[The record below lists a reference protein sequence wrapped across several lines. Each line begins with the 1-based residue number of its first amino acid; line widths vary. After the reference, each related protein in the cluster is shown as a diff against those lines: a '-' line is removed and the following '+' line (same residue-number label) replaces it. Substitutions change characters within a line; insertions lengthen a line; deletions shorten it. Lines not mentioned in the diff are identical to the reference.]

1 MPSGRRVVLPG
12 LALAAIVA
20 AFLVPTVFAS
30 NFWLYLLDMVL
41 INAVMALGL
50 NVILKTGQVSLAHAG
65 FMAIGAFTSAQLTV
79 ALELPFLV
87 GFVLG
92 GAAAALTALVL
103 GRIILRLRGV
113 YFLLFTFALNEFL
126 FLLSKNV
133 PALTGGNTG
142 VVGIRPVTLP
152 LVGVLRSKAAFYY
165 FALTVLV
172 LAIVLVAALYRSPF
186 GRAMNAV
193 RESELLAA
201 AAGYNPMRIKVLT
214 FAIGSLLAGL
224 GGSLFAHFLGYVAPF
239 NFTFWE
245 SVNFLLMNI
254 VGGTSFLGGAILGAV
269 IITPL
274 PELLRAYVVW
284 QQVLY
289 GLVLMAFMRFLPDG
303 LASLLAPPA
312 RAVLARLRG
321 TRPAPREPSATPRR
335 EPA

>member
-1 MPSGRRVVLPG
+1 M
-12 LALAAIVA
+12 LAVIVA
-20 AFLVPTVFAS
+20 AFLVPTVFPS
-30 NFWLYLLDMVL
+30 NFWLYLFDMAV

-50 NVILKTGQVSLAHAG
+50 NVILKTGQISLAQAG
-65 FMAIGAFTSAQLTV
+65 FMAIGAYTSGQLTV
-79 ALELPFLV
+79 ALELPFLA

-92 GAAAALTALVL
+92 GATAALAALAL

-113 YFLLFTFALNEFL
+113 YFLLFTFSLNEFL
-126 FLLSKNV
+126 FLLSKNT

-142 VVGIRPVTLP
+142 IVGIHPVTLP
-152 LVGVLRSKAAFYY
+152 FVGALGSKAGFYY

-172 LAIVLVAALYRSPF
+172 LSTALLAALYRSPF

-193 RESELLAA
+193 RESERLAA
-201 AAGYNPMRIKVLT
+201 AVGYNPMRIKIGAFT
-214 FAIGSLLAGL
+214 IGSLLAGL
-224 GGSLFAHFLGYVAPF
+224 GGSLFAHFLGYIAPF

-254 VGGTSFLGGAILGAV
+254 VGGTTFLGGAILGAV

-289 GLVLMAFMRFLPDG
+289 GLILMAFMRFLPDG
-303 LASLLAPPA
+303 LASLLAAAA
-312 RAVLARLRG
+312 RGITARLGAPQRSLG
-321 TRPAPREPSATPRR
+321 ARPKSAG
-335 EPA
+335 PAHG